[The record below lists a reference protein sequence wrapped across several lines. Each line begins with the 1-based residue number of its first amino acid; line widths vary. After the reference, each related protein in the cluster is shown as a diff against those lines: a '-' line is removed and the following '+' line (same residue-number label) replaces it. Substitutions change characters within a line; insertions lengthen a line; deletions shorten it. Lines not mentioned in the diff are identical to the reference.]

1 MRQIAGTKILSPGR
15 SVATRVKY
23 HVGPSV
29 NLMYLPALLI
39 FGIFIA
45 YPFVFGLQ
53 LSFTNWN
60 GFSPQ
65 RSFVGLNNFGRL
77 VTDPNYRTA
86 LGNTFLYG
94 VGSTLFQQVL
104 GLGLAVL
111 LQRRFRGR
119 SLAQAVIYLP
129 VLISPVVMGTM
140 YYVILRYNSGAL
152 NDVVGIFGFTKSAWL
167 STSGASIAFIIL
179 INSLQFVGISM
190 IIYTSGLQSIP
201 KEVEEAAQID
211 GASPWQT
218 FRNISVPLLLPAF
231 TASVVINL
239 IGGLKLFDIIE
250 VLTGGGPGYSTHSA
264 STLIGKSYFADQ
276 SAGYAAAQGIVLF
289 IIIMV
294 FTLLLNQFFD
304 NRRKKLGI

>member
-1 MRQIAGTKILSPGR
+1 MTSVVQVSGIKSKRKQPRQ
-15 SVATRVKY
+15 
-23 HVGPSV
+23 HVGPLA
-29 NLMYLPALLI
+29 NLMYLPALFI
-39 FGIFIA
+39 FGVFVA
-45 YPFVFGLQ
+45 YPFLFGLQ
-53 LSFTNWN
+53 LSFTDWN
-60 GFSPQ
+60 GFSAD
-65 RSFVGLNNFGRL
+65 RSFIGFKNFGRL
-77 VTDPNYRTA
+77 VMDPNYRTA
-86 LGNTFLYG
+86 ITNTFIYG
-94 VGSTLFQQVL
+94 FGSTFFQQVL

-111 LQRRFRGR
+111 LQQKFKGR
-119 SLAQAVIYLP
+119 SLAQALIYLP

-152 NDVVGIFGFTKSAWL
+152 NDLLGLIGVDQTAWL
-167 STSGASIAFIIL
+167 STSGTSIAFIVI

-201 KEVEEAAQID
+201 QEVEEAAQID
-211 GASPWQT
+211 GATPWQS
-218 FRNISVPLLLPAF
+218 FRRISVPLLLPAF

-239 IGGLKLFDIIE
+239 IGGLKLFDVIE
-250 VLTGGGPGYSTHSA
+250 VLTAGGPGYSTHSA

-304 NRRKKLGI
+304 SRRKKLGI